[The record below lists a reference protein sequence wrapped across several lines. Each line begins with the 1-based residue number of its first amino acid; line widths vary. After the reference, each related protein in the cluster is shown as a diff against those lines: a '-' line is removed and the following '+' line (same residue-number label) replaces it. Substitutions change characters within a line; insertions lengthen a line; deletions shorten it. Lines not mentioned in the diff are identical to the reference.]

1 MNIRKTVVGRRVSE
15 TLRTLCRASRHSRKF
30 GIESLQPLE
39 SRQLLASFSMS
50 FSATVPT
57 QPTDYTVSTSLPKFD
72 PSLGTLNSVDLT
84 FATSGTQQGSLTNVG
99 QNPESFSFQENVG
112 VSLSDGTT
120 TLASP
125 NLSESQNYTDLTPF
139 VATAFGPFAPS
150 DSASVEYTSGPQF
163 EEFEG
168 GPGNQ
173 SLTVTTLTTNVTTG
187 GGGNV
192 RQLLTTTAGATA
204 TVTYNYTAAPV
215 TLSGNVYEDTAG
227 AGALQPG
234 DPPIPNVLLTLVDA
248 SGSTVATT
256 TTASNGTYS
265 FSDSSS
271 GSPLAAGTYEIE
283 ETQPTGYLQ
292 GTNTVGTVNGVTDGT
307 LPSQDVI
314 GSIVLTSGQNSINNN
329 FGELLPV
336 SISGTVY
343 DDVLKAGVLL
353 PGDLPI
359 PGTTVTLFDSSGVVA
374 TTTTNAYGV
383 YSFTTTSTGN
393 PLPPNNDYTLVEAQP
408 AGYQQGTNTIGTVNG
423 VIDGTQ
429 PVQDI
434 FTSIVLNSSQNS
446 INNNFG
452 EIQNVSSPT
461 VTTVDRFGVHDQP
474 TVIYLTFSTPLD
486 PTTAQ
491 SVANYQISGPTDSKS
506 PGLVPI
512 TSAVYNASTDSVT
525 LNLGE
530 RLQVHHPYTLTVNGL
545 TSSTGALLVGSNGQ
559 VGSPFVTTL
568 SRTSLA
574 GFTDIYGTFVPID
587 HGKLYPAA
595 SAAGYQHKKFV
606 APAKLGSFASAN
618 TAAYQVATGLKGEIP
633 PITLKGKKP
642 IPPANG
648 GKKLPEPPTPKSVLP
663 VNPPKTS
670 AVKVTSITSVKA
682 KSDHLSS

>member
-1 MNIRKTVVGRRVSE
+1 
-15 TLRTLCRASRHSRKF
+15 
-30 GIESLQPLE
+30 
-39 SRQLLASFSMS
+39 
-50 FSATVPT
+50 
-57 QPTDYTVSTSLPKFD
+57 
-72 PSLGTLNSVDLT
+72 
-84 FATSGTQQGSLTNVG
+84 
-99 QNPESFSFQENVG
+99 
-112 VSLSDGTT
+112 
-120 TLASP
+120 
-125 NLSESQNYTDLTPF
+125 
-139 VATAFGPFAPS
+139 
-150 DSASVEYTSGPQF
+150 
-163 EEFEG
+163 
-168 GPGNQ
+168 
-173 SLTVTTLTTNVTTG
+173 
-187 GGGNV
+187 
-192 RQLLTTTAGATA
+192 
-204 TVTYNYTAAPV
+204 
-215 TLSGNVYEDTAG
+215 
-227 AGALQPG
+227 
-234 DPPIPNVLLTLVDA
+234 
-248 SGSTVATT
+248 
-256 TTASNGTYS
+256 
-265 FSDSSS
+265 
-271 GSPLAAGTYEIE
+271 
-283 ETQPTGYLQ
+283 
-292 GTNTVGTVNGVTDGT
+292 VNGVTDGT